1 MSRIVA
7 FSFSTSSTAD
17 TIQAILAIF
26 TTPVLTTFLQKKKK
40 LFQKKSSTMWN
51 KKKKKICPFSVSE
64 KKGKMKI
71 LKSNLSQTIL
81 FKKLKINERTKNKK
95 NGNSCVYRLAILL
108 GYRISFL
115 ISVHNINGSSE
126 TRLILSVTHGES
138 RRACRVIPIFMLP
151 VFDWKIQTTINKRCV
166 LHQRCAVQF
175 IKHFDEKLTRQIA

>member
-1 MSRIVA
+1 ME
-7 FSFSTSSTAD
+7 
-17 TIQAILAIF
+17 
-26 TTPVLTTFLQKKKK
+26 QKKKRFVLF
-40 LFQKKSSTMWN
+40 LFQ
-51 KKKKKICPFSVSE
+51 

-71 LKSNLSQTIL
+71 LKSNLSQTIP
-81 FKKLKINERTKNKK
+81 FKKLKINELTKNKK

-138 RRACRVIPIFMLP
+138 RRTCRVIPIFMLP
-151 VFDWKIQTTINKRCV
+151 VFDWKIQTMINKRCV

-175 IKHFDEKLTRQIA
+175 IKLFDEKLTRQIA